1 MAGFLL
7 IESSTKTCSVG
18 ISVDNKLIALK
29 EQSSENYIH
38 AELLHVF
45 IESMLEEAEIEY

>member
-1 MAGFLL
+1 MMAGFLL

-18 ISVDNKLIALK
+18 IAVDGQLVEVK
-29 EQSSENYIH
+29 EKTSEAYVH

-45 IESMLEEAEIEY
+45 IE